1 MPRFKVVEQRMYEA
15 TYLIDADNEQS
26 ARKLN
31 GDIVVEDEAP
41 DSWGYDIVSV
51 EEVDEDAEL

>member
-1 MPRFKVVEQRMYEA
+1 MYEA